1 MMRTCSYD
9 NREVSLGMNDGCASK
24 DVLLSFN
31 AACVVATVSVAAAA
45 AAAVDDDV
53 ATE

>member
-31 AACVVATVSVAAAA
+31 AACAGVTVSDV

>member
-31 AACVVATVSVAAAA
+31 ALRVVVSVSAAAA
-45 AAAVDDDV
+45 AADDDDV
-53 ATE
+53 DTE